1 MFGFGRLL
9 LLIFAECMGLL
20 TRGIPIAPIATTRN
34 SSMHIKQYDYGRKT
48 KKKHCTGVCVLN
60 GALGKCSRI
69 TIFSGY
75 TSTLHTI
82 YE

>member
-48 KKKHCTGVCVLN
+48 KKKNIAQEFASLTVLWGN
-60 GALGKCSRI
+60 AA
-69 TIFSGY
+69 
-75 TSTLHTI
+75 
-82 YE
+82 E

>member
-48 KKKHCTGVCVLN
+48 KKNIAQEFASLTVLWGN
-60 GALGKCSRI
+60 AA
-69 TIFSGY
+69 
-75 TSTLHTI
+75 
-82 YE
+82 E